1 MACSM
6 PGRKICGLT
15 LARRPPYRR
24 GHYYL
29 ESVSRLDAGF
39 RSALGSLLSK
49 FKSHNSNLFSLVKS
63 ASIAPAR
70 VPVTMEGL
78 ALPADQAKAAV
89 RGISRSRPIIVSELF
104 RYDQGAS
111 MMGNALRNFWNL
123 TNLFFEVRVVLC
135 RQVLEQYQL
144 RRSAM

>member
-1 MACSM
+1 
-6 PGRKICGLT
+6 
-15 LARRPPYRR
+15 
-24 GHYYL
+24 
-29 ESVSRLDAGF
+29 
-39 RSALGSLLSK
+39 
-49 FKSHNSNLFSLVKS
+49 VKS